1 MTEGQASISAEIIA
15 RYAADAAVE
24 VGGIRKL
31 AGRRGV
37 RIDTSENRLRVE
49 LHVLVDWGESVPEV
63 SRSVQARVREYLE
76 RMADLEAAV
85 DVVVDEFGEPA

>member
-1 MTEGQASISAEIIA
+1 MTEGQASISTEIIA

-49 LHVLVDWGESVPEV
+49 LHVSVDWGESVPEV

-76 RMADLEAAV
+76 RMADLEATV